1 MVYGRG
7 DVACCGR
14 RVWGCVMGDRYGR
27 GSGRGGVRLPPS
39 EFDLSAQQAITLDDL
54 GIRVAGAYL
63 SDLRDEVTL
72 LLAERGVAVIRG
84 VVQVPEAYITIERLM
99 ARAYNSK
106 TINAVRGFSSGHYL
120 GGANDNYVFSTDA
133 NARVFEMW
141 DFSGCL

>member
-1 MVYGRG
+1 MDGT
-7 DVACCGR
+7 VAIRKACSRADYDACVALQR
-14 RVWGCVMGDRYGR
+14 EVWG
-27 GSGRGGVRLPPS
+27 LA
-39 EFDLSAQQAITLDDL
+39 DL
-54 GIRVAGAYL
+54 
-63 SDLRDEVTL
+63 EVTSALQLIATVHAGGLL